1 MKIIIN
7 NKTKYNFSKL
17 GSALDQIITEL
28 NSNERHDYTLQ
39 IYKGNNNYDY
49 LKACTKINKDSYT
62 ITIKEVK

>member
-7 NKTKYNFSKL
+7 NKTKYNFSNL

-28 NSNERHDYTLQ
+28 TSNERNDYTLH
-39 IYKGNNNYDY
+39 IYKGNNQYDY
-49 LKACTKINKDSYT
+49 LKACTKINKNSYT